1 LIFAFKRKHQAE
13 TVPSDARS
21 ADFVSLASAAS
32 GMSRP
37 QSPSTYRWIS
47 RLDVG
52 GPSVSSFLN
61 RAGSFPAKVAMIA
74 KEGPETFVT
83 AYYCFF
89 TLGLLCEGCAMLMRV
104 IQGLVGFVIG
114 AGFVAALE
122 LIGIYLISMASSG
135 RLAPSGIGWFI
146 APLLAGFT
154 FARACAANRYSK
166 SLEIWFVCAFVW
178 LTAAALYYRYGA
190 NEKSAQTALALAA
203 IAYVPVLLS
212 FIGVLFYRR
221 AATR

>member
-1 LIFAFKRKHQAE
+1 LLPAIIAFFA
-13 TVPSDARS
+13 
-21 ADFVSLASAAS
+21 
-32 GMSRP
+32 
-37 QSPSTYRWIS
+37 
-47 RLDVG
+47 
-52 GPSVSSFLN
+52 
-61 RAGSFPAKVAMIA
+61 
-74 KEGPETFVT
+74 
-83 AYYCFF
+83 
-89 TLGLLCEGCAMLMRV
+89 LGLLCEECAMLMRV

-122 LIGIYLISMASSG
+122 LIGIYLISMVSSG

-203 IAYVPVLLS
+203 VAYVPVLLS
-212 FIGVLFYRR
+212 FIGVLLYRR